1 MGYLLDTHTLIWA
14 VMEPC
19 QLTAFYHRDS
29 FDRMLIWQAVQNEF
43 RILSKDAD
51 VLKYASEGLKVV
63 W

>member
-1 MGYLLDTHTLIWA
+1 
-14 VMEPC
+14 
-19 QLTAFYHRDS
+19 
-29 FDRMLIWQAVQNEF
+29 MLIWQAVQNEF